1 MGILWEWLEKK
12 KMDEESKMQFFL
24 FLNTINFGII
34 GFLVWLVVSRFALH
48 SLTWALCFI
57 GYSGFFIGY
66 IGGFIFSCRK

>member
-12 KMDEESKMQFFL
+12 KMDEESKMQLFL
-24 FLNTINFGII
+24 FFNTINFGII

-48 SLTWALCFI
+48 SLTWVLCFI

-66 IGGFIFSCRK
+66 IGGFIFLCRK